1 MNNKLKI
8 NLIALTALMLS
19 FPVFSADGVAV
30 IDMRTAVLSTQAA
43 QDAFKALEE
52 DADYAA
58 NLEEARSI
66 QAERQSLAENL
77 QKDAETLSQA
87 EIAEIQRD
95 IQEKGKDLEFLAGK
109 IQTAQEETAQRVF
122 AENGP
127 AMQKIIGELIAAKQ
141 ISVLL
146 AKNEALLFSDPAID
160 LTDDVTSMLDVQATE
175 TATTEYDCSRRFTLL
190 ELSKLINAKLIG
202 DGEAIVDNLSTIQ
215 NSNKTSLTFLSN
227 KKYSKYIKTSEA
239 KAFIVHQDFVNE
251 DDKKNFLVSED
262 PYLSYAMASKLLVL
276 YNDLNNS
283 GIHSTAIVSSDA
295 KIGNNVSIGANV
307 YIGPN
312 CVVET
317 IHAYNQMYSGMQ
329 C

>member
-66 QAERQSLAENL
+66 KAERQSLAENL

-109 IQTAQEETAQRVF
+109 IQAAQEETAQRVF

-127 AMQKIIGELIAAKQ
+127 AMQKIIGELIAATQ

-146 AKNEALLFSDPAID
+146 TKNEAILFSDPAID

-175 TATTEYDCSRRFTLL
+175 TATTE
-190 ELSKLINAKLIG
+190 
-202 DGEAIVDNLSTIQ
+202 
-215 NSNKTSLTFLSN
+215 
-227 KKYSKYIKTSEA
+227 
-239 KAFIVHQDFVNE
+239 
-251 DDKKNFLVSED
+251 
-262 PYLSYAMASKLLVL
+262 
-276 YNDLNNS
+276 
-283 GIHSTAIVSSDA
+283 
-295 KIGNNVSIGANV
+295 
-307 YIGPN
+307 
-312 CVVET
+312 
-317 IHAYNQMYSGMQ
+317 
-329 C
+329 